1 MNDIEYYRQWNRE
14 FDSARKSMAE
24 TLANDC
30 GEVLR
35 AIHAGLRGELSSNP
49 NDARLLGLCAG
60 ITDVLD
66 RKAQQFEPVPESER
80 TYYVQVKTPGR
91 GSARTITYKS
101 AFQIPV
107 GSIVTLPPLPWM
119 DRDWKATVIDTDYG
133 DGYYGDIKEVIFA
146 EIPPSK

>member
-35 AIHAGLRGELSSNP
+35 AIHAGLR
-49 NDARLLGLCAG
+49 AG